1 MNSLLGRVF
10 DSAFGEMYIFDAVSF
25 KFLYVSKGV
34 IDNLGYAEAELL
46 QMTPMDI
53 KSNMAGLDY
62 RSLLEARRSGEK
74 NQIVFEGRH
83 SRKNGTSYPVEIRLS
98 YVCSEQPYV
107 FVANVVDISNRTLAV
122 EEEAT
127 RNARTARQNAAYSH
141 LTKQQYQGTES
152 KKAILHEVTKSTAIA
167 LEIDRVR
174 IWMFDKLLATAVC
187 ASLYERDSNVH
198 HSGVEITLTQFPQ
211 YFKAITEARVLTA
224 VPACN
229 DPRFSEIC
237 GTDLCPHPGTSLMFA
252 PIRIAN
258 RLVGV
263 MSCEMVGKER
273 KWFSDEENF
282 VASMADFTALVL
294 GECELVR
301 AKEAAE
307 QSERAKTTFLAN
319 MSHELRT
326 PLNAVIGFAQLL
338 SYDQQEPLT
347 EAQRECVDNILKGGW
362 HLLDM
367 ITDLLDLSFVENGR
381 LQLSLSGVDIGP
393 ILSECMDLVSTQAD
407 SRSIRI
413 ECSTEGCD
421 EGLVWADPARL
432 RQAILSLLSNAVKY
446 NQIGGMLSITCAP
459 LPDGTIRVLIRD
471 SGKGISAE
479 QLVQLFVPFNRLDAS
494 QNAISGVGAGL
505 VLTKRLVE
513 MMGGSIGVESEVGV
527 GTSFWIDLRPFV
539 SNNAAKQTPR
549 LLDEM
554 DCGESVRRKEVI
566 LYVEDNPSNV
576 KVVTRALK
584 RSRPDTIVLSAPTA
598 KAGLAL
604 AKIYQPDAILLDIGL
619 PDMSGYEVFAAIRRH
634 ESIRHTP
641 ILGLSSNATPGDV
654 EKGLRT
660 GFQNYLTKPL
670 MLDEFNNALNYA
682 LPKRKL
688 N

>member
-1 MNSLLGRVF
+1 MHSLLGRVF
-10 DSAFGEMYIFDAVSF
+10 DSAFGEIYIFDAVSF
-25 KFLYVSKGV
+25 RFLHVSKGGML
-34 IDNLGYAEAELL
+34 NLGYSEAELL
-46 QMTPMDI
+46 QMTPLDI
-53 KSNMAGLDY
+53 KSSMAEQAF
-62 RSLLEARRSGEK
+62 RSLLEALYCGEK
-74 NQIVFEGRH
+74 NQIVFETVH
-83 SRKNGTSYPVEIRLS
+83 CRKDGTTYPVEVRLS

-107 FVANVVDISNRTLAV
+107 FVANVIDLTERILAAK
-122 EEEAT
+122 EETEK
-127 RNARTARQNAAYSH
+127 NARSTRQNTAFNH
-141 LTKQQYQGTES
+141 LTQQHYQGTES
-152 KKAILHEVTKSTAIA
+152 KKTILHEVTKSIATA
-167 LEIDRVR
+167 LEADRVR
-174 IWMFDKLLATAVC
+174 IWMFDEQLTKAVC
-187 ASLYERDSNVH
+187 GSLYERGANAHS
-198 HSGVEITLTQFPQ
+198 SGVEITLSQFPQ
-211 YFKAITEARVLTA
+211 YFKAITEARVLA
-224 VPACN
+224 VVSASN

-237 GTDLCPHPGTSLMFA
+237 GTDLCPHPGTSLLIA

-263 MSCEMVGKER
+263 MSCEMVGGER
-273 KWFSDEENF
+273 VWFSDEESF
-282 VASMADFTALVL
+282 AASMADFTALVL

-307 QSERAKTTFLAN
+307 QSERAKSAFLAN

-338 SYDQQEPLT
+338 DSDKQEPIT
-347 EAQRECVDNILKGGW
+347 ESQRECVDNILKGGW

-393 ILSECMDLVSTQAD
+393 VLNECIDLVSTQAD
-407 SRSIRI
+407 SRALRI

-421 EGLVWADPARL
+421 EGIVWADPARL
-432 RQAILSLLSNAVKY
+432 RQAILNLLTNAVKF
-446 NQIGGMLSITCAP
+446 NQIGGVLSITCAP

-471 SGKGISAE
+471 SGKGISVE
-479 QLVQLFVPFNRLDAS
+479 QLAQLFVPFNRLDAG
-494 QNAISGVGAGL
+494 QQAISGVGAGL

-513 MMGGSIGVESEVGV
+513 MMGGSIGVESEIGV

-539 SNNAAKQTPR
+539 SGNPAKKTAKM
-549 LLDEM
+549 LDEM
-554 DCGESVRRKEVI
+554 GDGENIRRKEVI
-566 LYVEDNPSNV
+566 LYVEDNPGNV
-576 KVVTRALK
+576 KVVMRALK

-619 PDMSGYEVFAAIRRH
+619 PDMSGYEVFAALRRH
-634 ESIRHTP
+634 EPMRDTP
-641 ILGLSSNATPGDV
+641 ILGLSSHATPGDV

-660 GFQNYLTKPL
+660 GFHNYLTKPL
-670 MLDEFNNALNYA
+670 RLDEFNNALNYA